1 MKVSHASYFSL
12 LFVAAIHI
20 GGGVACDHPAG
31 RTGRIASR
39 FGSDLAPVR
48 PNAVLTPSVRTSHAD
63 GTPRASGPVRGP
75 ERHASTARPHTHDG
89 FLAAGSAARDRA
101 LLWMRH
107 TLRHTQRQLARH
119 SHSWVPRTRPH
130 HTAQHVM
137 SGPAAPPA
145 HPPTWRLN
153 SRLTQPDHADDSIG
167 RSGFER
173 GG

>member
-1 MKVSHASYFSL
+1 MITQH
-12 LFVAAIHI
+12 
-20 GGGVACDHPAG
+20 G

-63 GTPRASGPVRGP
+63 GAPRALGPVRGP

-130 HTAQHVM
+130 RTAQHVM

-145 HPPTWRLN
+145 HPPSALASGAPPIAN
-153 SRLTQPDHADDSIG
+153 SSSMDSCATLADTTPLLLQVLYSNGDDRAPGDHVP
-167 RSGFER
+167 R
-173 GG
+173 